1 MESLLAHLAC
11 YHAMET
17 ADSSVERRALRAMG
31 PGSFVDYSA
40 GCPCPIGSGAL
51 AYLEEAG
58 GSLCVD

>member
-1 MESLLAHLAC
+1 MSC

-17 ADSSVERRALRAMG
+17 AGLSVKRRSLRAMG

-58 GSLCVD
+58 GLLYID